1 MPLTLDAH
9 LALDALRPFADEQ
22 PKEAIRR
29 TVRALLEAPEPT
41 AEVDALFDVPVM
53 VRRCHGRH
61 WPEQTPA
68 ERAESSRS
76 LGTLLATTL
85 RATLDSATRI
95 RYTGQSASGPLVTV
109 RAEVTLEGRPPA
121 ALELRVHRVRGR
133 WLVNDFL
140 VDGASFVAQHR
151 ARLEHALVQP
161 VAGAVSSPR

>member
-9 LALDALRPFADEQ
+9 PALDATRPFADEP
-22 PKEAIRR
+22 PKEAMRR

-68 ERAESSRS
+68 ERVESSRA
-76 LGTLLATTL
+76 LGALLASTL
-85 RATLDSATRI
+85 RATLGSASRL

-109 RAEVTLEGRPPA
+109 RAEVALEGRPPA
-121 ALELRVHRVRGR
+121 ALELRVHRARGR
-133 WLVNDFL
+133 WLVNDFV

-151 ARLEHALVQP
+151 ARLEHALVEAG
-161 VAGAVSSPR
+161 AGAVSSPR